1 MLLLLLAYL
10 GGALTIVSPC
20 SLPELPFVFARA
32 DRAFVRSGLP
42 SARRALV
49 DRRAASVR
57 AVVLVIRQTGPIR
70 ERTFEIRFLDPGVH
84 AYAFTF
90 G

>member
-1 MLLLLLAYL
+1 
-10 GGALTIVSPC
+10 
-20 SLPELPFVFARA
+20 
-32 DRAFVRSGLP
+32 
-42 SARRALV
+42 LV
-49 DRRAASVR
+49 DCRAASVR

>member
-1 MLLLLLAYL
+1 
-10 GGALTIVSPC
+10 
-20 SLPELPFVFARA
+20 
-32 DRAFVRSGLP
+32 VRSDLP
-42 SARRALV
+42 SGRRALV

-57 AVVLVIRQTGPIR
+57 AVVLVIRQAGSIR
-70 ERTFEIRFLDPGVH
+70 ERAFEIRFLDPGVH